1 MVIYLFASNSLMLL
15 WQISNYMIL
24 EVCFVFL
31 FLFFITFYSFL
42 CWGMCLL
49 VEMRDNLW
57 GAVLFFQRVRSR
69 NRAQSIRL
77 GSEHSCPLRQIA
89 SPMLSFSVNFITMPQ
104 SRQTTKFRDQSK
116 PLFENYVEFQATRSH
131 MLD

>member
-42 CWGMCLL
+42 CWGMCVL

-57 GAVLFFQRVRSR
+57 GSVLFFYLVGPSVGIIKEAHERVTCL
-69 NRAQSIRL
+69 L
-77 GSEHSCPLRQIA
+77 GNTHSKKAIA
-89 SPMLSFSVNFITMPQ
+89 FLCSVSAGSCEQN
-104 SRQTTKFRDQSK
+104 
-116 PLFENYVEFQATRSH
+116 SH
-131 MLD
+131 HQPIEKSSGHDYCLCL